1 MVLVH
6 KQYRQNTKCAQA
18 LLSSG
23 TLLFLPYSHV
33 PSLGVFTAIL
43 ACSNF
48 VFIFLNDNLLGLGNI
63 WTIHLVSFKLPF
75 SHSKIIITLNS

>member
-23 TLLFLPYSHV
+23 TLLLLPYSHV

-48 VFIFLNDNLLGLGNI
+48 VFIFLNDNLLGLVISGLFI
-63 WTIHLVSFKLPF
+63 QFPLSYHFLIPKLSLP
-75 SHSKIIITLNS
+75 

>member
-1 MVLVH
+1 MILAQ
-6 KQYRQNTKCAQA
+6 KQCRQNTKCAQA

-23 TLLFLPYSHV
+23 TLLFLPCSHV

-48 VFIFLNDNLLGLGNI
+48 VFIFLDDNLLGLGNI
-63 WTIHLVSFKLPF
+63 WTIPPVSFKLPL